1 MSYLI
6 PKGPY
11 SRLKIYKVA
20 VSTPEDKIRQ
30 NTSDFNYEVTLPYT
44 ITDVVGMALVEWSFP
59 RDIIP
64 SFYPTTTQ
72 LIGNENVDFRLANP
86 DIAAG
91 FTDFT
96 MEFPTKFL
104 TYLEPSDNASSY
116 IDVLETLLNEAIS
129 ANPVWAGKV
138 KITVLPQAFQA
149 TLMIISNI
157 DITLPATTTTTMTL
171 LFASGPNSATSAHLE
186 MGWPVKA
193 DYVSS
198 STLFFTNNGSQGFE
212 SPAPTQLRV
221 AKYLDVFVKE
231 SSSKPLQR
239 IFVRDSNYIT
249 NIFSTEGVNRFTI
262 DTDNPARKLTNLHI
276 RLRYEE
282 KGDPGDFIGKP
293 ILIPHNLTFHIIS
306 LVDENH
312 ANPSYVKQSL
322 TY

>member
-1 MSYLI
+1 MSYVTPI
-6 PKGPY
+6 GPN

-20 VSTPEDKIRQ
+20 VSTPEDKVVQ
-30 NTSDFNYEVTLPYT
+30 NKSDFNYEVILPYT
-44 ITDVVGMALVEWSFP
+44 ITDVVGIALVEWSFP
-59 RDIIP
+59 KDIIP
-64 SFYPTTTQ
+64 SFYPTTTK
-72 LIGNENVDFRLANP
+72 LTGNEHVDFRLANT

-104 TYLEPSDNASSY
+104 TYSDPSDSASSY
-116 IDVLETLLNEAIS
+116 IEVLSSLMNEAIN

-138 KITVLPQAFQA
+138 KITVLPQVFLA
-149 TLMIISNI
+149 TLIVISNI
-157 DITLPATTTTTMTL
+157 DITLPSTTTTTMTL

-198 STLFFTNNGSQGFE
+198 STLFYVNTGSQAFE
-212 SPAPTQLRV
+212 SPAPTQLRA
-221 AKYLDVFVKE
+221 AKYLDVSVKE
-231 SSSKPLQR
+231 SSLRPLQR
-239 IFVRDSNYIT
+239 IFVRDSNYVT
-249 NIFSTEGVNRFTI
+249 NIFSTEGINRFTI
-262 DTDNPARKLTNLHI
+262 DTDNPARILNKLHI
-276 RLRYEE
+276 SLRYEGE
-282 KGDPGDFIGKP
+282 GDPGDFIGKP
-293 ILIPHNLTFHIIS
+293 ILIPHAMTFHIIS